1 MTKSQ
6 KRYEGIQTLL
16 GKCSSDGCFFLCL
29 LTIAEDV
36 TGDTCDLINIIHLC
50 LERGWIDDTF
60 YVKDSLSILSYLTG
74 KEWKR
79 RKVDSLPPIGIN
91 DYSVVIYHNNRTGY
105 NHYRRRPYDTLESS
119 VTVREGYIW
128 GYYIYSWR

>member
-16 GKCSSDGCFFLCL
+16 GKCGSDGCLFLCL

-36 TGDTCDLINIIHLC
+36 TGTTCDLINTIHLC

-79 RKVDSLPPIGIN
+79 RKVDSLPPISTN
-91 DYSVVIYHNNRTGY
+91 DYSIVIYHNNRTGY
-105 NHYRRRPYDTLESS
+105 THYRRRPYDTLESS